1 MSKRMALMPPELFSA
16 YYQQKPEI
24 RLEDELSKLLDRE
37 KLPDDM
43 KVKLLSQLVTRYQK
57 TMHEPPEPIR
67 VSVVDKEPEKNL
79 MTDDISN
86 VTEKAT
92 PNAMMMDIIASVPQS
107 QSKFVP
113 LIVEK
118 LKTRSYFWNE
128 FGEMVKNGSPIK
140 DSKIVDF
147 FSYLMRNSKIQAEP
161 KHFSHFLK
169 ALKEINIPHSWIAN
183 RKVLDRLKHF
193 QVIASYEDDDANE
206 EKFDVAHVHRRSKSL
221 TPTTSWKK
229 IARAKEKLSPT
240 KWINY

>member
-1 MSKRMALMPPELFSA
+1 MSKRMALMPPELSWA

-43 KVKLLSQLVTRYQK
+43 KVKLLSQLVARYQK
-57 TMHEPPEPIR
+57 TMHDPPESVR

-79 MTDDISN
+79 MTDDISDA
-86 VTEKAT
+86 TEKAT

-140 DSKIVDF
+140 DSRIADF

-169 ALKEINIPHSWIAN
+169 ALKEINISHSCIAN
-183 RKVLDRLKHF
+183 QKVLDRLKHF
-193 QVIASYEDDDANE
+193 QAIASYEDDDTND

-229 IARAKEKLSPT
+229 
-240 KWINY
+240 

>member
-43 KVKLLSQLVTRYQK
+43 KVKKLSQLVTRYQK
-57 TMHEPPEPIR
+57 TMHEPPEPVR
-67 VSVVDKEPEKNL
+67 VTVVDKEKEKNL
-79 MTDDISN
+79 MMGDISD

-92 PNAMMMDIIASVPQS
+92 PDAMMMDIISSVPQS

-128 FGEMVKNGSPIK
+128 FGEMEKNVSPIK
-140 DSKIVDF
+140 DPGIVDF
-147 FSYLMRNSKIQAEP
+147 ISYLIRNSKKQSEP
-161 KHFSHFLK
+161 KHFSHFLQ

-183 RKVLDRLKHF
+183 QKVLDRLKHF
-193 QVIASYEDDDANE
+193 QVFASYGDNDTNE
-206 EKFDVAHVHRRSKSL
+206 ERFDEEHALRSSKSL

-229 IARAKEKLSPT
+229 IARAKVKLSPT